1 MRTTEE
7 TRIKRAHI
15 TLMQH
20 QNTALYSGVISSG
33 KNEVIDAK
41 TEGMKFTAYT
51 DGVNKVYCREFIE
64 TFKSEPKLR
73 GLVLHENLH
82 VALKQIP
89 RHRDLSHVHK
99 LLNYAMDFVV
109 NDIIQH
115 TGGVVGVNKEPL
127 VLLPDG
133 ALYNSMF
140 HDWNVRKVYEYLK
153 KRKQELDDEEGNEQG
168 EKPKGGSGGNKTSS
182 DGEPKDGETDV
193 DDALR
198 NMDDS
203 MDEHI
208 FDDVQD
214 MTADEIKKLEGDI
227 DKALRQGGMLAGRM
241 GATVPRVIGELL
253 EPKVD
258 WREVLREFVQSAM
271 RGKDEYTWR
280 KMSKPYLANDMYI
293 PSMHSETMGEL
304 VVAID
309 TSGSI
314 GNEQISEFATELT
327 SICDLCNPDKV
338 RVLWWDTQVHGEQVF
353 EGNYGDI
360 ANMLK
365 PLGGGGTHVGCVS
378 DYMIKNS
385 VNAEV
390 LVIFTDGYVEGNI
403 KWDVTAPTMWFVTEN
418 GRFEPPADG
427 RMVKVVD

>member
-1 MRTTEE
+1 
-7 TRIKRAHI
+7 
-15 TLMQH
+15 MQH

-41 TEGMKFTAYT
+41 TEGMSFTAYT
-51 DGVNKVYCREFIE
+51 DGVNKVYCREYIE
-64 TFKSEPKLR
+64 SYKSEPKLR

-89 RHRDLSHVHK
+89 RHRDLSHDHK

-109 NDIIQH
+109 NDIIHH
-115 TGGVVGVNKEPL
+115 TGGVVGTNKEPL

-140 HDWNVRKVYEYLK
+140 HDWNVRKVYNYLKQRKDEIDKADEKGEYLEPCD
-153 KRKQELDDEEGNEQG
+153 KQNKGSSGKEGQ
-168 EKPKGGSGGNKTSS
+168 
-182 DGEPKDGETDV
+182 GETDI
-193 DDALR
+193 DEALR
-198 NMDDS
+198 GMSDS

-208 FDDVQD
+208 FTDVQD
-214 MTADEIKKLEGDI
+214 MTAEELKKMEGEI

-314 GNEQISEFATELT
+314 GNEQISEFATELA
-327 SICDLCNPDKV
+327 SICELCCPEKV
-338 RVLWWDTQVHGEQVF
+338 RVLWWDTKVHGEQVF
-353 EGNYGDI
+353 EGNYQDI
-360 ANMLK
+360 ASMLK

-378 DYMIKNS
+378 DYMIKS
-385 VNAEV
+385 SISAEV
-390 LVIFTDGYVEGNI
+390 LVIFTDGYVENDI
-403 KWDVTAPTMWFVTEN
+403 KWEVNAPTMWFVTEN
-418 GRFEPPADG
+418 GRFDPPNGG

>member
-1 MRTTEE
+1 MRTNEE

-20 QNTALYSGVISSG
+20 PNTALYSGVISSG

-41 TEGMKFTAYT
+41 TEGKMFTAYT
-51 DGVNKVYCREFIE
+51 NGVNKIYCREYIE
-64 TFKSEPKLR
+64 TYKSESMLR

-89 RHRDLSHVHK
+89 RHRDLSHDHK

-109 NDIIQH
+109 NDIIVN
-115 TGGVVGVNKEPL
+115 TGGVVGTNKDPL
-127 VLLPDG
+127 VTIGKDWF
-133 ALYNSMF
+133 YHSMF
-140 HDWNVRKVYEYLK
+140 HDWSVRKVYEYLK
-153 KRKQELDDEEGNEQG
+153 QRKDEVDKANEKGEYLEPCDKQNKSSSSEEGTE
-168 EKPKGGSGGNKTSS
+168 
-182 DGEPKDGETDV
+182 ETDI
-193 DDALR
+193 DEALR
-198 NMDDS
+198 NMDDGLDGHDFKDIAD
-203 MDEHI
+203 MD
-208 FDDVQD
+208 
-214 MTADEIKKLEGDI
+214 ADELKKLEGEI

-253 EPKVD
+253 EPQVD

-314 GNEQISEFATELT
+314 GNEQISEFATELA

-338 RVLWWDTQVHGEQVF
+338 RVLWWDTKVHGEQVF
-353 EGNYGDI
+353 ENNYNDI
-360 ANMLK
+360 ASMLK

-378 DYMIKNS
+378 DYMIKS
-385 VNAEV
+385 SINAEV
-390 LVIFTDGYVEGNI
+390 LVIFTDGYVESDI
-403 KWDVTAPTMWFVTEN
+403 KWEVNAPTMWFVTQN
-418 GRFEPPADG
+418 GRFDPPSGG

>member
-41 TEGMKFTAYT
+41 TEGMSFTAYT
-51 DGVNKVYCREFIE
+51 DGVNKVYCREYIE
-64 TFKSEPKLR
+64 SYKSEPKLR

-89 RHRDLSHVHK
+89 RHRDLSHDHK

-109 NDIIQH
+109 NDIIHH
-115 TGGVVGVNKEPL
+115 TGGVVGTNKEPL

-140 HDWNVRKVYEYLK
+140 HDWNVRKVYNYLKQRKDEIDKADEKGEYLEPCD
-153 KRKQELDDEEGNEQG
+153 KQNKGSSGKEGQ
-168 EKPKGGSGGNKTSS
+168 
-182 DGEPKDGETDV
+182 GETDI
-193 DDALR
+193 DEALR
-198 NMDDS
+198 GMSDS

-208 FDDVQD
+208 FTDVQD
-214 MTADEIKKLEGDI
+214 MTAEELKKMEGEI

-314 GNEQISEFATELT
+314 GNEQISEFATELA
-327 SICDLCNPDKV
+327 SICELCCPEKV
-338 RVLWWDTQVHGEQVF
+338 RVLWWDTKVHGEQVF
-353 EGNYGDI
+353 EGNYQDI
-360 ANMLK
+360 ASMLK

-378 DYMIKNS
+378 DYMIKS
-385 VNAEV
+385 SISAEV
-390 LVIFTDGYVEGNI
+390 LVIFTDGYVENDI
-403 KWDVTAPTMWFVTEN
+403 KWEVNAPTMWFVTEN
-418 GRFEPPADG
+418 GRFDPPNGG

>member
-1 MRTTEE
+1 MRTSEE
-7 TRIKRAHI
+7 TRIKKAHI

-20 QNTALYSGVISSG
+20 GNTALYSGVIASG
-33 KNEVIDAK
+33 NNEVIDAEK
-41 TEGMKFTAYT
+41 EGGKFTAYT
-51 DGVNKVYCREFIE
+51 DGINKVYCREYIAE
-64 TFKSEPKLR
+64 YDSEPKLR

-89 RHRDLSHVHK
+89 RHRDLEHDHK

-109 NDIIQH
+109 NDIIKH
-115 TGGVVGVNKEPL
+115 TDGVTGYNKEPL

-133 ALYNSMF
+133 ALYHPMF
-140 HDWNVRKVYEYLK
+140 HDWAVRKVYNYLK
-153 KRKQELDDEEGNEQG
+153 QRKDEIDKADKDGNEPQPCPKQDKSSSGSDEETNIDE
-168 EKPKGGSGGNKTSS
+168 
-182 DGEPKDGETDV
+182 
-193 DDALR
+193 ALR
-198 NMDDS
+198 GMDS
-203 MDEHI
+203 GTDEHR
-208 FDDVQD
+208 FGEVQEMD
-214 MTADEIKKLEGDI
+214 AEQIKKMEGEI

-241 GATVPRVIGELL
+241 GATIPRVIGDML
-253 EPKVD
+253 EAKVD

-280 KMSKPYLANDMYI
+280 KMSKAYLANDMYI

-314 GNEQISEFATELT
+314 NNEQISAFASELA
-327 SICDLCNPDKV
+327 SICDVCSPEKV
-338 RVLWWDTQVHGEQVF
+338 RVLWWDTKVHGEQVF
-353 EGNYGDI
+353 AGNYQDI
-360 ANMLK
+360 GKMLK
-365 PLGGGGTHVGCVS
+365 PMGGGGTHVGCVS

-390 LVIFTDGYVEGNI
+390 LVIFTDGYVESNI
-403 KWDVTAPTMWFVTEN
+403 EWEVSAPTMWFVTEN
-418 GRFEPPADG
+418 GRFDPPSGG

>member
-1 MRTTEE
+1 MRTNEE
-7 TRIKRAHI
+7 TRIKKAHI

-20 QNTALYSGVISSG
+20 PSTALYSGVIASG
-33 KNEVIDAK
+33 KNEVIDAEK
-41 TEGMKFTAYT
+41 EGGKFTAYT
-51 DGVNKVYCREFIE
+51 DGINKVYCREYVAE
-64 TFKSEPKLR
+64 YDSEAKLR
-73 GLVLHENLH
+73 GLILHENLH

-89 RHRDLSHVHK
+89 RHRDLEHDHK

-109 NDIIQH
+109 NDIIKNTEGV
-115 TGGVVGVNKEPL
+115 TGFAKEQL
-127 VLLPDG
+127 VALPDG
-133 ALYNSMF
+133 ALYHPMF
-140 HDWNVRKVYEYLK
+140 HDWAVRKVYNYLK
-153 KRKQELDDEEGNEQG
+153 QRKEELDQADEKGERPKSCPEQD
-168 EKPKGGSGGNKTSS
+168 KASSGGE
-182 DGEPKDGETDV
+182 DETDI
-193 DDALR
+193 DEALR
-198 NMDDS
+198 S
-203 MDEHI
+203 MDGGTDEHR
-208 FDDVQD
+208 FGEVKELSAEDL
-214 MTADEIKKLEGDI
+214 KKMEGDI

-241 GATVPRVIGELL
+241 GATVPRVIGDML

-280 KMSKPYLANDMYI
+280 KMSKPYMANDMYI

-314 GNEQISEFATELT
+314 DNEQISEFASELA
-327 SICDLCNPDKV
+327 SICEVCSPEKV
-338 RVLWWDTQVHGEQVF
+338 RVLWWDTKVHGEQVF
-353 EGNYGDI
+353 AGNYQDI
-360 ANMLK
+360 GKMLK

-390 LVIFTDGYVEGNI
+390 LVIFTDGYVENDI
-403 KWDVTAPTMWFVTEN
+403 KWEVSAPTMWFVTQN
-418 GRFEPPADG
+418 GRFDPPNGG

>member
-1 MRTTEE
+1 MRTNEE
-7 TRIKRAHI
+7 TRIKRGHI
-15 TLMQH
+15 VLMQH
-20 QNTALYSGVISSG
+20 GNTALYSGVISSG
-33 KNEVIDAK
+33 KNEVIDIK
-41 TEGMKFTAYT
+41 EHGGMFTAYT
-51 DGVNKVYCREFIE
+51 DGVNKVYCREYVAE
-64 TFKSEPKLR
+64 YDSEPKLR
-73 GLVLHENLH
+73 GLILHENLH

-89 RHRDLSHVHK
+89 RHRDLSHDHK

-109 NDIIQH
+109 NDIIEH
-115 TGGVVGVNKEPL
+115 TGGEVGINKEPL

-133 ALYNSMF
+133 ALYHPMF
-140 HDWNVRKVYEYLK
+140 HDWNVRKVYNYLK
-153 KRKQELDDEEGNEQG
+153 KRKEELDKADEKGEYVKPCPEQG
-168 EKPKGGSGGNKTSS
+168 KSSLGGEK
-182 DGEPKDGETDV
+182 ETDI
-193 DDALR
+193 DDALS
-198 NMDDS
+198 NMDEGL
-203 MDEHI
+203 DEHI
-208 FDDVQD
+208 FVDVQD
-214 MTADEIKKLEGDI
+214 MTAEEIKQMEDGV

-253 EPKVD
+253 EPEVD

-314 GNEQISEFATELT
+314 GNEQISEFATELA

-338 RVLWWDTQVHGEQVF
+338 RVLWWDTKVHGEQVF
-353 EGNYGDI
+353 ENNYNDI
-360 ANMLK
+360 ASMLK

-378 DYMIKNS
+378 DYMIKS
-385 VNAEV
+385 SINAEV
-390 LVIFTDGYVEGNI
+390 LVIFTDGYVESDI
-403 KWDVTAPTMWFVTEN
+403 KWEVNAPTMWFVTEN
-418 GRFEPPADG
+418 GRFEPPNGG

>member
-1 MRTTEE
+1 MRTNEE
-7 TRIKRAHI
+7 TRIKKAHI

-20 QNTALYSGVISSG
+20 PSTALYSGVIASG
-33 KNEVIDAK
+33 KNEVVDAQK
-41 TEGMKFTAYT
+41 EGGKFTAYT
-51 DGVNKVYCREFIE
+51 DGINKVYCREYVAE
-64 TFKSEPKLR
+64 YDSEAKLR
-73 GLVLHENLH
+73 GLILHENLH

-89 RHRDLSHVHK
+89 RHRDLEHDHK

-109 NDIIQH
+109 NDIIKNTEGV
-115 TGGVVGVNKEPL
+115 TGYSKEQL
-127 VLLPDG
+127 VALPDG
-133 ALYNSMF
+133 ALYHPMF
-140 HDWNVRKVYEYLK
+140 HDWAVRKVYNYLKQRKDEVDQASEKGEYL
-153 KRKQELDDEEGNEQG
+153 EPCPEQS
-168 EKPKGGSGGNKTSS
+168 KSSSGGE
-182 DGEPKDGETDV
+182 DETNIDE
-193 DDALR
+193 ALR
-198 NMDDS
+198 S
-203 MDEHI
+203 MDSGTDEHR
-208 FDDVQD
+208 FGEVTEMDAEQ
-214 MTADEIKKLEGDI
+214 IKKMEGDI

-241 GATVPRVIGELL
+241 GATIPRVIGDLL

-314 GNEQISEFATELT
+314 DNEQISEFASELA
-327 SICDLCNPDKV
+327 SICEVCSPEKV
-338 RVLWWDTQVHGEQVF
+338 RVLWWDTKVHGEQVF
-353 EGNYGDI
+353 VGNYQDI
-360 ANMLK
+360 AKMLK

-390 LVIFTDGYVEGNI
+390 LVIFTDGYVENDI
-403 KWDVTAPTMWFVTEN
+403 KWEVSAPTMWFVTQN
-418 GRFEPPADG
+418 GRFDPPNGG
-427 RMVKVVD
+427 RMVKVVE

>member
-1 MRTTEE
+1 MRTREE
-7 TRIKRAHI
+7 TRIKKAHI

-20 QNTALYSGVISSG
+20 PSTALYSGVIASG
-33 KNEVIDAK
+33 KNEVIDAEQ
-41 TEGMKFTAYT
+41 EGGKFTAYT
-51 DGVNKVYCREFIE
+51 DGINKVYCREYVAE
-64 TFKSEPKLR
+64 YDNEAKLR
-73 GLVLHENLH
+73 GLILHENLH

-89 RHRDLSHVHK
+89 RHKDLQEDHK

-109 NDIIQH
+109 NDIIKNTEGH
-115 TGGVVGVNKEPL
+115 TGYSKEPL

-133 ALYNSMF
+133 ALYHPMF
-140 HDWNVRKVYEYLK
+140 HDWAVRKVYNYLK
-153 KRKQELDDEEGNEQG
+153 QRKDELDKADEKGEQ
-168 EKPKGGSGGNKTSS
+168 PKSCDQQDKSSSGG
-182 DGEPKDGETDV
+182 EGETDI
-193 DDALR
+193 DEALR
-198 NMDDS
+198 GMDKE
-203 MDEHI
+203 MDGHRFGEVTEM
-208 FDDVQD
+208 DAEQL
-214 MTADEIKKLEGDI
+214 KKLEGEI

-241 GATVPRVIGELL
+241 GATVPRVIGDML
-253 EPKVD
+253 EPTVD

-314 GNEQISEFATELT
+314 DNEQISEFASELA

-338 RVLWWDTQVHGEQVF
+338 RVLWWDTKVHGEQVF
-353 EGNYGDI
+353 TGNYQDI
-360 ANMLK
+360 GKMLK

-390 LVIFTDGYVEGNI
+390 LVIFTDGYVERDI
-403 KWDVTAPTMWFVTEN
+403 KWEVTAPTMWFVTQN
-418 GRFEPPADG
+418 GSFDPPSGG
-427 RMVKVVD
+427 RMVKVVE